1 MIRIKPEQNVTKRK
15 AGIFRVHHLF
25 KSSVFHIILSVCVCV
40 CACALWICQCHQFI
54 FVVALHFGLFYLTN
68 YKRAV
73 VVVVFFVSPM
83 YSRVCVCEHDHFA
96 LRMFSTLLEV
106 CHFISVHACSALFH
120 ILRMNLVHFLCGV
133 FSNKIIQNA
142 KPPQK

>member
-1 MIRIKPEQNVTKRK
+1 M
-15 AGIFRVHHLF
+15 
-25 KSSVFHIILSVCVCV
+25 
-40 CACALWICQCHQFI
+40 
-54 FVVALHFGLFYLTN
+54 VALHFGLFYLTN

-73 VVVVFFVSPM
+73 FSIFFVSPM
-83 YSRVCVCEHDHFA
+83 YSRVCVCVCEHDHFA

-142 KPPQK
+142 KPPQKLIGDTERQCTQTQTHMNQFVRP